1 MGFTASVAADHS
13 SHRLADTVKGGELS
27 YMTLALQREQ
37 TAYRLLWMLSRAVL
51 ADTKSMLAR
60 LVRGCI
66 AMGFT
71 ASVAAD
77 HSCRAKPET
86 PSRLPSRSQT
96 PSCAALVQ

>member
-51 ADTKSMLAR
+51 ADPKSMLGSSSGTWLHR
-60 LVRGCI
+60 HGLHC
-66 AMGFT
+66 
-71 ASVAAD
+71 
-77 HSCRAKPET
+77 
-86 PSRLPSRSQT
+86 
-96 PSCAALVQ
+96 